1 MYGTNSEYWSIQA
14 WFPILRPIQLGQL
27 GIAQSQSLQQTSY
40 TRMVSI
46 PRKHGFS
53 TSRRGFHRDSRNGSC
68 RLAYNPCRTW
78 KSNKKMWRKKSCPTL
93 SHLWGV
99 TLSGG
104 FWFSNFRWLAVIW
117 WHLDFLDWFK
127 DPQIPQFLETWQ
139 TSHLHPFPNPAKNHG
154 FVGLNKLMWKGI
166 RYLWLAFKHR
176 TVFQPLRFDYSREQ
190 LWLKVKTLTKHANHI
205 Q

>member
-1 MYGTNSEYWSIQA
+1 MYGTNLEYWSIQA

-46 PRKHGFS
+46 PRNHGFS
-53 TSRRGFHRDSRNGSC
+53 TSQRGVHRDSWNVSC
-68 RLAYNPCRTW
+68 RLVYNPCRPW
-78 KSNKKMWRKKSCPTL
+78 ESNKKMWRKKSKPTL
-93 SHLWGV
+93 SHLWEV

-117 WHLDFLDWFK
+117 WHLDFLDPQNRNLADIPSSSLSKPCEKPWFK
-127 DPQIPQFLETWQ
+127 W
-139 TSHLHPFPNPAKNHG
+139 
-154 FVGLNKLMWKGI
+154 GLILMWEGI

-176 TVFQPLRFDYSREQ
+176 TVFQPVRFDYSRAQ
-190 LWLKVKTLTKHANHI
+190 LWLNVKTLTKHANHI